1 MRMIA
6 VTREWRRGGRSFS
19 GSASS
24 AGYSWEAETMGLLDK
39 LNSAWLADAL
49 AILVA
54 VLAAD
59 YLYEHYKDYQHA
71 VKEAP
76 ASYGI

>member
-1 MRMIA
+1 MT
-6 VTREWRRGGRSFS
+6 VLS
-19 GSASS
+19 
-24 AGYSWEAETMGLLDK
+24 K
-39 LNSAWLADAL
+39 AWIADAL

-59 YLYEHYKDYQHA
+59 YLYEHYKDMQHA
-71 VKEAP
+71 AKEAP